1 MDADAG
7 PPRNRDDAQLIAT
20 TRVKTAFAFAI
31 DRLEATVFPRMALS
45 FFTKDKKALQA
56 RCRDDYATKMRLKYD
71 PYYHAMSS
79 QQGTTVTLDGR
90 EMIMLSSNDYLGL
103 SFHPK
108 VIEAGRAAM
117 LKWGTSTTG
126 ARTSNGSRAFH
137 VELEEKLAAFLGREA
152 CHVSVAGYLAC
163 MSSVASFAQKG
174 DVILADKNLHS
185 CLWDGIR
192 LSMATVER
200 FSHNS
205 PDDLREVLAAVSPE
219 APKMMVVEGVYSME
233 GHIARLP
240 ELMEIAEEANCF
252 TVLDDAHGF
261 GVLGRQG
268 RGTADHFGLNDKV
281 DILCGSMSKSLA
293 STGGFVAGSK
303 ETIDYLRT
311 HSRQTI
317 FSAALSPSQTACA
330 QASLEV
336 MQTEP
341 QHLEQLWSNTR
352 KYRAMLKSLGLDT
365 WESETPAV
373 PIVLG
378 SKERV
383 YPFWKALMEKGV
395 FTVMSIAPAV
405 PAGKDLIRT
414 AISAMH
420 TDAQLERI
428 ADAMAYAVKKM

>member
-1 MDADAG
+1 
-7 PPRNRDDAQLIAT
+7 
-20 TRVKTAFAFAI
+20 
-31 DRLEATVFPRMALS
+31 MALS
-45 FFTKDKKALQA
+45 FFTRNKKALQA
-56 RCRDDYATKMRLKYD
+56 RCRDDYATKMRLKYA
-71 PYYHAMSS
+71 PYYHAMEA
-79 QQGTTVTLDGR
+79 QKGTTVKLDGKDT
-90 EMIMLSSNDYLGL
+90 IMLSSNDYLGL

-126 ARTSNGSRAFH
+126 ARTSNGSRRFH
-137 VELEEKLAAFLGREA
+137 TELEEKLATFLGREA
-152 CHVSVAGYLAC
+152 CHIHVAGYLSC
-163 MSSVASFAQKG
+163 LSSVASFAQKG
-174 DVILADKNLHS
+174 DVVLADKNIHS

-205 PDDLREVLAAVSPE
+205 PDDLRAVLGAVS
-219 APKMMVVEGVYSME
+219 ADSTKMMVVEGVYSME
-233 GHIARLP
+233 VHIARLP
-240 ELMEIAEEANCF
+240 ELTEIAEEHGCF

-268 RGTADHFGLNDKV
+268 RGTVDHFGLNDKV
-281 DILCGSMSKSLA
+281 DVVCGSMSKSLA
-293 STGGFVAGSK
+293 STGGFVAASS
-303 ETIDYLRT
+303 EIIEYLRT
-311 HSRQTI
+311 HSKQTI
-317 FSAALSPSQTACA
+317 FSAAISPSQAACA
-330 QASLEV
+330 QASLEI

-341 QHLEQLWSNTR
+341 EHLERLWANTR

-383 YPFWKALMEKGV
+383 YPFWKALLEKGV

-420 TDAQLERI
+420 SDEQLEKI
-428 ADAMAYAVKKM
+428 AEAMAYAVKKM

>member
-1 MDADAG
+1 M
-7 PPRNRDDAQLIAT
+7 
-20 TRVKTAFAFAI
+20 AI
-31 DRLEATVFPRMALS
+31 S
-45 FFTKDKKALQA
+45 FFTKNKKAHLA
-56 RCRDDYATKMRLKYD
+56 RCRDDYATKMRLKYA
-71 PYYHAMSS
+71 PFYHAMEA
-79 QQGTTVTLDGR
+79 QRGTTVKLGGK

-126 ARTSNGSRAFH
+126 ARISNGSRAFH
-137 VELEEKLAAFLGREA
+137 LELEEKLAHFLNREA
-152 CHVSVAGYLAC
+152 CHISIAGYLSC
-163 MSSVASFAQKG
+163 LSSVATFAQKG
-174 DVILADKNLHS
+174 DVILADKNIHS

-200 FSHNS
+200 FSHNN
-205 PDDLREVLAAVSPE
+205 PDDLREVLAATSSE
-219 APKMMVVEGVYSME
+219 APKILVIEGVYSME

-240 ELMEIAEEANCF
+240 ELAEISEEHDCF

-268 RGTADHFGLNDKV
+268 RGTVDHFGLNDKV
-281 DILCGSMSKSLA
+281 DIICGSMSKSLA
-293 STGGFVAGSK
+293 STGGFVAASR
-303 ETIDYLRT
+303 EVIEYLRT
-311 HSRQTI
+311 NSKQTV
-317 FSAALSPSQTACA
+317 FSAAVSPSQTACA
-330 QASLEV
+330 QASLEL
-336 MQTEP
+336 MQSEP
-341 QHLEQLWSNTR
+341 QHLERLWANTR

-383 YPFWKALMEKGV
+383 YPFWKALLEKGV

-420 TDAQLERI
+420 TEEQLEKI
-428 ADAMAYAVKKM
+428 AEAMAYAVKKM

>member
-1 MDADAG
+1 
-7 PPRNRDDAQLIAT
+7 
-20 TRVKTAFAFAI
+20 
-31 DRLEATVFPRMALS
+31 MALS
-45 FFTKDKKALQA
+45 FFVKEKKAIIA
-56 RCRDDYATKMRLKYD
+56 RCRDDYATKMRLRYA
-71 PYYHAMSS
+71 PYYHAMEY
-79 QQGTTVTLDGR
+79 QHGTTVKLDGR

-108 VIEAGRAAM
+108 VIEAGRAAL

-126 ARTSNGSRAFH
+126 ARPSNGSRKYH
-137 VELEEKLAAFLGREA
+137 LQLEEKLAAFLGREA
-152 CHVSVAGYLAC
+152 CHIHAAGYLSC
-163 MSSVASFAQKG
+163 LSSVASFAQKG
-174 DVILADKNLHS
+174 DVIYADKNIHS

-205 PDDLREVLAAVSPE
+205 PDDLRSVIQATASD
-219 APKMMVVEGVYSME
+219 APKMLVVEGVYSME

-240 ELMEIAEEANCF
+240 ELIDIADEHSCF
-252 TVLDDAHGF
+252 SVLDDAHGF

-268 RGTADHFGLNDKV
+268 RGTIDHFGLTDRV
-281 DILCGSMSKSLA
+281 DVVCGSLSKSLA
-293 STGGFVAGSK
+293 STGGFIAASAEV
-303 ETIDYLRT
+303 IDYLRS
-311 HSRQTI
+311 HSKQTI
-317 FSAALSPSQTACA
+317 FSAAISPAQAACA
-330 QASLEV
+330 EASLEV

-341 QHLEQLWSNTR
+341 QHHEKLWSNTR
-352 KYRAMLKSLGLDT
+352 KYRAMLKGLGLDL
-365 WESETPAV
+365 WGSETPAV

-383 YPFWKALMEKGV
+383 YPFWRALMDKGV

-420 TDAQLERI
+420 TDEQLEKI
-428 ADAMAYAVKKM
+428 AEAMAYAVKRL